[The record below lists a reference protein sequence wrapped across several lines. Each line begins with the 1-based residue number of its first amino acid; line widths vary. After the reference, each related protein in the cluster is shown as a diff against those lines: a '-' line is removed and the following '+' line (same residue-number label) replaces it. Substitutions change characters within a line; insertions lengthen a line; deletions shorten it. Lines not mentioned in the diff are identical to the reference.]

1 MTEDYICVDLE
12 MTGVHPNKDSII
24 EIGAVKVKDGQRKEF
39 SALIRPRHAV
49 PPEVEK
55 LTGITNELLSEEGR
69 DTDEVMEEFMAFE
82 EGLPL
87 IGHMISCDYGFLK
100 QWAINHRMTYERK
113 GIDTLMLSRK
123 FYPDL
128 PKKTLDYMTEYLGIE
143 RKNNH
148 RALEDAIATE
158 KLYRILKESFEK
170 GNEKDFIPKELR
182 YKGKRQTP
190 ATSRQ
195 IEYIKDYCREKGI
208 GLPEDIDVLTRSEA
222 SRLVDKLIEK
232 HGKLSRP
239 Q

>member
-1 MTEDYICVDLE
+1 
-12 MTGVHPNKDSII
+12 
-24 EIGAVKVKDGQRKEF
+24 
-39 SALIRPRHAV
+39 
-49 PPEVEK
+49 
-55 LTGITNELLSEEGR
+55 
-69 DTDEVMEEFMAFE
+69 
-82 EGLPL
+82 
-87 IGHMISCDYGFLK
+87 
-100 QWAINHRMTYERK
+100 
-113 GIDTLMLSRK
+113 MLSRK

-158 KLYRILKESFEK
+158 KLYRILKENFEK
-170 GNEKDFIPKELR
+170 GNEKDFVPKELR